1 LELTEVNFTRY
12 ICEIAP
18 SARRGMLVSMPQFMA
33 SLGICCGYFTCYG
46 SVHIDSPM
54 SWRLPFLL
62 MAATAVIL
70 AVACFFLPQS
80 PRWLLLHD
88 RRDEALRELER
99 LDISSVEAEKDIIR
113 PAELSRSTIPTR
125 KTYLSIFNRQYRL
138 RTMLGLFVLGM
149 VQLSGIDGVLYVCS
163 GVSSLP
169 L

>member
-1 LELTEVNFTRY
+1 
-12 ICEIAP
+12 
-18 SARRGMLVSMPQFMA
+18 
-33 SLGICCGYFTCYG
+33 
-46 SVHIDSPM
+46 
-54 SWRLPFLL
+54 
-62 MAATAVIL
+62 MAAIAVIL

-99 LDISSVEAEKDIIR
+99 LDISRVEAEKDILN
-113 PAELSRSTIPTR
+113 PTELSRSTIPTR